1 MTNSDTD
8 QTDGNGTGMRCLE
21 CGAEVPE
28 GASCCPVCGNEKNIL
43 PSRWT
48 PPERIFYWKSLLPVF
63 SPETRVLM
71 ALSVALICALWLLGS
86 ARVRS
91 QAALLG
97 ESDKQVEIVRADM
110 AENNRVDFEIAG
122 ESVNS
127 VVQGEDPIKI
137 EDARFIAETAQN
149 SGNWFDAVDSWTLV
163 TEKENAEFSDFMS
176 LANAQ
181 LMANDAMSSR
191 ATLNRAIVRF
201 PDQPE
206 GYLKFGELEESAEN
220 LEAARF
226 QYQVGLSY
234 CPGNID
240 LIEKLHAV
248 ETELGYVDE
257 PILEPEVEPEQP
269 EIPGVITTNYGVI
282 YQLQVPVIQPEPS
295 PSPAAA
301 PVNIINPAPPSEPES
316 PQPLNLIGTGNPDV
330 PTTSDPGVDDSNG
343 EIPNV
348 PDEVSITNV
357 QNLQVSATTEQV
369 SLNLVV
375 DNPAAFSTSTASD
388 PTRLIVR
395 IPNAQ
400 ISEGSSIIRDVN
412 FNVPLVERVHL
423 GEGTSDSGPF
433 VILVIYLGEN
443 VHYSVSAESQ
453 SVMVRIG
460 KDPGTD
466 AG

>member
-1 MTNSDTD
+1 M
-8 QTDGNGTGMRCLE
+8 
-21 CGAEVPE
+21 
-28 GASCCPVCGNEKNIL
+28 
-43 PSRWT
+43 
-48 PPERIFYWKSLLPVF
+48 PPERISDWKSLLPVF

-110 AENNRVDFEIAG
+110 AGNNQSSDFNITG

-127 VVQGEDPIKI
+127 VAQGEDPIKI

-149 SGNWFDAVDSWTLV
+149 FGSWFDAIDSWTLV
-163 TEKENAEFSDFMS
+163 TEKENADFSDFMS

-206 GYLKFGELEESAEN
+206 GYLKFGELEETAGN

-240 LIEKLHAV
+240 LIEKLRAV
-248 ETELGYVDE
+248 ETELGYIDE
-257 PILEPEVEPEQP
+257 PILEPDVEPEQP
-269 EIPGVITTNYGVI
+269 ETPGVTTTNNGVI
-282 YQLQVPVIQPEPS
+282 YELQIPVIQPEPS
-295 PSPAAA
+295 PPPVAA
-301 PVNIINPAPPSEPES
+301 PVNIINPVPPSEPENS
-316 PQPLNLIGTGNPDV
+316 QPLTLIGAGNPDV
-330 PTTSDPGVDDSNG
+330 PTTSDPGVDDSNEG
-343 EIPNV
+343 ISDV
-348 PDEVSITNV
+348 PDEVSIINV
-357 QNLQVSATTEQV
+357 QDLQVSATTEQV
-369 SLNLVV
+369 SLNFVV

-400 ISEGSSIIRDVN
+400 ISEGSGIIRDVN
-412 FNVPLVERVHL
+412 INVPLVERVHL
-423 GEGTSDSGPF
+423 GEGNSDSGPF

-453 SVMVRIG
+453 SVRVIIG